1 MKTTKIRNIIIISVI
16 IFSITAYGFVN
27 TILILPSPTSQLTP
41 QQRII
46 GVWVLEND
54 STTKIEFLTNSVVK
68 SYENNVLKY
77 TDTYSIGNTCGGET
91 LSNNELF
98 LKTIDGEDGTEYCDI
113 INGINEDNNGILS
126 LTTSNQGKT
135 IIYVKQ

>member
-1 MKTTKIRNIIIISVI
+1 MKLNKFSITILLLIIL
-16 IFSITAYGFVN
+16 SITAYGFVN
-27 TILILPSPTSQLTP
+27 TILILPNPTTQLTP

-46 GVWVLEND
+46 GIWLREND
-54 STTKIEFLTNSVVK
+54 PTDKLEFLSNGQMK
-68 SYENNVLKY
+68 RYFDNVIQY
-77 TDTYSIGNTCGGET
+77 TDTYAISNECGGFISGDER
-91 LSNNELF
+91 LF
-98 LKTIDGEDGTEYCDI
+98 LKEVDGKDGTEDCSI